1 MTTTRR
7 VLKVVL
13 WILAILVVLIV
24 ALGFYVNATWDNPIE
39 RPVREMQASMDS
51 VTITHGEFLY
61 KNRAMCW
68 MCHSA
73 DGAPKEAIAKMVK
86 AEIKHLGSKEVQAKS
101 DADLRK
107 VITEGYG
114 KMKAVK
120 TLADK
125 DAANVIA
132 YVRTLTQK

>member
-1 MTTTRR
+1 MKTR
-7 VLKVVL
+7 
-13 WILAILVVLIV
+13 V
-24 ALGFYVNATWDNPIE
+24 ALTVMIALLFGSSLSMGQQGAAQAGKASYDKQCATC
-39 RPVREMQASMDS
+39 
-51 VTITHGEFLY
+51 HG
-61 KNRAMCW
+61 
-68 MCHSA
+68 A
-73 DGAPKEAIAKMVK
+73 DGTAKEPIAKMLKV
-86 AEIKHLGSKEVQAKS
+86 EIKHLGSKEVQAKS